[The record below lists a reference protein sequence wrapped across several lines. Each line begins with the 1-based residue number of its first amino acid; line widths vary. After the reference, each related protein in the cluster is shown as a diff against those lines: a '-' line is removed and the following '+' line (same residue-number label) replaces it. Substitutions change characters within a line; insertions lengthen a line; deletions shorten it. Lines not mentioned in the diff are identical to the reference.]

1 MQQAPADPNILV
13 LDQLLREAKAGE
25 PSAFEGI
32 LRARQSMVFSIAR
45 HFLRNDAHAEDIS
58 QDVFLELHRNLSQ
71 IESGA
76 HLVSW
81 LRQVTG
87 RKCID
92 QSRRV
97 WFRRWTSLEDRGEA
111 VAPAAAADPLMTDCI
126 HAAMG
131 KLSDKTRLMMILRYQ
146 EEMEPGDIAETMRVP
161 VGTVKST
168 IHRGLEQMRRRLA
181 GAIASKGQAAKG
193 KKPWISLKT
202 I

>member
-1 MQQAPADPNILV
+1 MLPAVNHTELDRLLAEARSGDQAAY
-13 LDQLLREAKAGE
+13 AA
-25 PSAFEGI
+25 I
-32 LRARQSMVFSIAR
+32 LRSRQAMVYSIAR
-45 HFLRNDAHAEDIS
+45 NFLRNEAHAEDIA
-58 QDVFLELHRNLSQ
+58 QDVFLELHRNLRS

-92 QSRRV
+92 QSRRA
-97 WFRRWTSLEDRGEA
+97 WFRRSVDLDEGIENHG
-111 VAPAAAADPLMTDCI
+111 PSPEPQDPLLAGRVRT
-126 HAAMG
+126 AMG
-131 KLSDKTRLMMILRYQ
+131 KLAEKTRMMIVLRYQ
-146 EEMEPGDIAETMRVP
+146 EEMEPGEIAEAMQVP

-168 IHRGLEQMRRRLA
+168 IHRGLEQLRRRLA
-181 GAIASKGQAAKG
+181 GAVTQKG